1 MIKLLRGDDV
11 THVVAINLPEAAYA
25 DGVKIEFKIGDL
37 TLLMPAAP
45 RVVLNFPSTWTAI
58 QSCGRLLG
66 SFSLISPT
74 GQRGTITKTYPVYIT
89 DDVSAVG
96 TAGSISGNIIPAI
109 DFSDLPSLDATSTHG
124 DTKAVLNEILRRLKA
139 CCITLAIVLVAPFLG
154 LAAEV
159 KTAPLDDVAGTMRVV
174 TNVNFAGL
182 AMVTNV
188 LPKESGGAKLDWE
201 GEGLTLSQKNSDL
214 KAWISPDSFYVGDND
229 YSTAI
234 FSDHIEING
243 GTYYAD
249 DGIYFPYSS
258 VEGFN
263 HDGLLFPK
271 EGGGTIAVLKDVEEV
286 AKKIPTNIVTSN
298 DLATVKSTIPE
309 IVTNVVRDIQGL
321 VYDEKLNITWKQTM
335 YDGNLYYIAVTNA
348 NITEVK

>member
-1 MIKLLRGDDV
+1 MIKLLKGDDA
-11 THVVAINLPEAAYA
+11 THVVAVDLPEAAYA
-25 DGVKIEFKIGDL
+25 DGVKIEFKIGGL

-45 RVVLNFPSTWTAI
+45 RVVLNFPSTWTAL

-96 TAGSISGNIIPAI
+96 AAGSISGNIIPAI
-109 DFSDLPSLDATSTHG
+109 DFSDLPSLDATSTPG

-139 CCITLAIVLVAPFLG
+139 CCITLAMVLAVPFLG

-159 KTAPLDDVAGTMRVV
+159 KTAPLDAVGGTDSVV
-174 TNVNFAGL
+174 TKVSFEGL
-182 AMVTNV
+182 AKSDEI
-188 LPKESGGAKLDWE
+188 LPIK
-201 GEGLTLSQKNSDL
+201 GEYW
-214 KAWISPDSFYVGDND
+214 KASADEYGVHIRQSTEWLDSFFSITPQYIYAYSRDVYSGNSGEYTYFYAGGMAIGDR
-229 YSTAI
+229 YFRKEGI
-234 FSDHIEING
+234 SDTISF
-243 GTYYAD
+243 YQM
-249 DGIYFPYSS
+249 YFPEIYQDETFAMRSDI
-258 VEGFN
+258 ERATN
-263 HDGLLFPK
+263 N
-271 EGGGTIAVLKDVEEV
+271 
-286 AKKIPTNIVTSN
+286 IPQV
-298 DLATVKSTIPE
+298 
-309 IVTNVVRDIQGL
+309 VTNVVRSVQGL